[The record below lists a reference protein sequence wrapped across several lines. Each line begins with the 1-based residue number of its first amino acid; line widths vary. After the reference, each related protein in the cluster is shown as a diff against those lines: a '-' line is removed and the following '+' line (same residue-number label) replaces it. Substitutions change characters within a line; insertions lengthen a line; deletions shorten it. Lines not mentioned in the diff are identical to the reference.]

1 MGKEANI
8 SYGGAAVGRPNRTDG
23 DAPTADG
30 VPVLFHGESLQRMA
44 GRSESV
50 GGADLGTAAGDPY

>member
-50 GGADLGTAAGDPY
+50 GI